1 MDLGSGFT
9 PSSFTCLR
17 TATHK
22 YNDHCELCIR
32 HIDEETL
39 ESFICW
45 FVTKIRA
52 WKHDLCIIHLVT
64 VTHCTTLH
72 QTEGMEVVVL
82 SVQPVRR
89 NNKTALKRMPQSR
102 TAPAQNCGHHHA
114 RSRVKLHFHRISP
127 LVKISNSKLSPSRLP
142 RPPRALISSDLQGTN
157 PSDLPPLEV
166 DKGVTLRGLQHLYL
180 SAKLR
185 PTMMFSG
192 RIPGMLVVIVV
203 AQTTLF
209 SSISV

>member
-64 VTHCTTLH
+64 FTHCTTLH

-127 LVKISNSKLSPSRLP
+127 SQSHLVQFYRRWSKYQTQSYHHHGYL
-142 RPPRALISSDLQGTN
+142 D
-157 PSDLPPLEV
+157 PLELSFPPIFKV
-166 DKGVTLRGLQHLYL
+166 PIPQIFHLSKSTKAL
-180 SAKLR
+180 PSAGCS
-185 PTMMFSG
+185 TY
-192 RIPGMLVVIVV
+192 
-203 AQTTLF
+203 T
-209 SSISV
+209 